1 MGSSSPNSLDEGI
14 TMVEVIE
21 KRECMANQLLMRG
34 HATVQ
39 EMLTA
44 SFGDWPPK
52 GLDINS
58 DALKKEPV
66 KLNIFV
72 NENLNGQAT
81 STTKEEREISINQSS
96 LIKQKIVHSTLG
108 HEAIHIMQGDNAHR
122 KERGF
127 LQKLAYNMFSGEEQ
141 PISNIV
147 MSELISQKEVG
158 GLCAE
163 FTKSASRHGREA
175 WRDEIRHI
183 NYLRSGI
190 EVQARIHQIII
201 EGYPRWSKV
210 PANSDEFFAAMKNAG
225 LKLPPEIEKHLENLP
240 ANSSAHS
247 FLKCEKGQ
255 CHKVREIN
263 EVTASFPEIGQN
275 VLWNKVMPALYADL
289 ITMYGD
295 KQGGQK
301 MGFDTKIQVD
311 VAKTVKTTL
320 TAKQTTP
327 SLS

>member
-1 MGSSSPNSLDEGI
+1 
-14 TMVEVIE
+14 
-21 KRECMANQLLMRG
+21 MANQLLMRG

-52 GLDINS
+52 GLDINP

-66 KLNIFV
+66 KLIVFV
-72 NENLNGQAT
+72 NAKLNGQAT
-81 STTKEEREISINQSS
+81 STTKEEREISINQNS

-108 HEAIHIMQGDNAHR
+108 HEAIHIMQGDTAHR
-122 KERGF
+122 KERSF
-127 LQKLAYNMFSGEEQ
+127 LQKLAYNMFTDGEQQ
-141 PISNIV
+141 PLSNRV
-147 MSELISQKEVG
+147 MEELTTEKKTGG
-158 GLCAE
+158 GLCSE
-163 FTKSASRHGREA
+163 FQKVMKKTGDYWGEYK
-175 WRDEIRHI
+175 HI
-183 NYLRSGI
+183 QYLRSGI

-201 EGYPRWSKV
+201 EGYPRWGKV
-210 PANSDEFFAAMKNAG
+210 PATQDEFYAAMKNAG
-225 LKLPPEIEKHLENLP
+225 LNLPPEIEKRLENLP

-255 CHKVREIN
+255 CHKVSEIN
-263 EVTASFPEIGQN
+263 EVTASFPEKGKQ

-301 MGFDTKIQVD
+301 MGFDTKIQAD